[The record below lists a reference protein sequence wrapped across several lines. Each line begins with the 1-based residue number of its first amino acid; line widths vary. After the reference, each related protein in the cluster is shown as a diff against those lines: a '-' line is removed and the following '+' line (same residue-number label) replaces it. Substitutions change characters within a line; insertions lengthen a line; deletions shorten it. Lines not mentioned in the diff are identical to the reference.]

1 MATAFSYATK
11 LYASPYIG
19 ATGMA
24 KQDTLP
30 PYGRPQ
36 ADGNA
41 AASRTPRLG
50 EREREV
56 LELLW
61 EHGGAT
67 VQDIAVRLAS
77 PLAYTTVMT
86 TLDRLYKKRLLV
98 RARRDRAFVYTA
110 AISRNDMERGRAD
123 AIVQGFF
130 SRSSVHDDA
139 LLSCLVDAM
148 CSYDNS
154 LLLRLEEKVRIAKEQ
169 LTKAEGTS

>member
-24 KQDTLP
+24 NQDSLP
-30 PYGRPQ
+30 HHGPLQ
-36 ADGNA
+36 ADGR
-41 AASRTPRLG
+41 AASPPSPRLG

-61 EHGGAT
+61 EHGSAT
-67 VQDIAVRLAS
+67 VQDIAFRLAS

-98 RARRDRAFVYTA
+98 RSRRDRAFVYTA
-110 AISRNDMERGRAD
+110 AISRNDLERGRAD

-169 LTKAEGTS
+169 MMDAKGTS